1 MIAPDPRVERPLSA
15 CSSDRRAPLDAASPA
30 VGPALGLPARPAAPV
45 PGVRRLA
52 VLRANGLGDYV
63 VAEPALAALHRAYP
77 DAELT
82 LLGAA
87 HHEALLAG
95 RRSPIDRVVV
105 VPPVHGVRV
114 KTADPDATE
123 EEIEG
128 WAGEQRAYGYDLAVQ
143 MHGGGRHSNQL
154 LLRLGARVT
163 AGSATPDAPRP
174 DRWVPYTPYQH
185 DTVRWLEVAAAA
197 GAAATRVEPRL
208 DVRAEDL
215 AASHAVVPPGA
226 APLLVVHPGATDA
239 RRCYPEDRLGAIAQ
253 DLADRGARVVVAGGG
268 ADAERVAR
276 VVAGMRTTP
285 ETAVGTL
292 ELPALIGLLARASM
306 MLGNDSGPRHLA
318 GAVGTPTVA
327 VFTYANLADV
337 APLTRVWHRVL
348 VSWHGGC
355 RVCGLRV
362 LEGWC
367 GHGASATHD
376 VDVAEVREAAL
387 DLWDQML
394 RT

>member
-1 MIAPDPRVERPLSA
+1 MI
-15 CSSDRRAPLDAASPA
+15 
-30 VGPALGLPARPAAPV
+30 GPALGLPALPAPPV
-45 PGVRRLA
+45 PDVRRIA

-77 DAELT
+77 DAEVT
-82 LLGAA
+82 LLGAG

-95 RRSPIDRVVV
+95 RRSPVDRVVT
-105 VPPVHGVRV
+105 VPLMPGVRV
-114 KTADPDATE
+114 GPDEDASE
-123 EEIEG
+123 DEVEA
-128 WAGEQRAYGYDLAVQ
+128 WCAARRAEGYDLAVQ
-143 MHGGGRHSNQL
+143 MHGGGRNSNKL

-163 AGSATPDAPRP
+163 VGAATPDAPRP
-174 DRWVPYTPYQH
+174 DRWVPYWPYQH

-197 GAAATRVEPRL
+197 GARATRVEPR
-208 DVRAEDL
+208 VEVTPADL
-215 AASHAVVPPGA
+215 EASRAVVPPGD

-239 RRCYPEDRLGAIAQ
+239 RRCYPEERLGAVAQ
-253 DLADRGARVVVAGGG
+253 DLADRGARVVVAGGPG
-268 ADAERVAR
+268 EADRVAR
-276 VVAGMRTTP
+276 VAAGMRDAP

-292 ELPALIGLLARASM
+292 DLPALIGLLARASLV
-306 MLGNDSGPRHLA
+306 LGNDSGPRHLA

-355 RVCGLRV
+355 QVCGLRV

-376 VDVAEVREAAL
+376 VDVAEVREAAV
-387 DLWDQML
+387 DLWDQTLATM
-394 RT
+394 

>member
-1 MIAPDPRVERPLSA
+1 MIGASSRVELRCA
-15 CSSDRRAPLDAASPA
+15 SS
-30 VGPALGLPARPAAPV
+30 PALGLPASPAPPV
-45 PGVRRLA
+45 PDVRRLA

-63 VAEPALAALHRAYP
+63 VAEPALAALRAAYP

-82 LLGAA
+82 LLGAS
-87 HHEALLAG
+87 HHAALLEG
-95 RRSPIDRVVV
+95 RPSPVDRVVP
-105 VPPVHGVRV
+105 VPLMPGVRV
-114 KTADPDATE
+114 GPEPDASE
-123 EEIEG
+123 DEVEA
-128 WAGEQRAYGYDLAVQ
+128 WCAARRAESYDLAVQ
-143 MHGGGRHSNQL
+143 MHGGGRNSNAL

-174 DRWVPYTPYQH
+174 DRWVPYWPYQH

-197 GAAATRVEPRL
+197 GAPAGRIEPHL
-208 DVRAEDL
+208 EVTPDDL
-215 AASHAVVPPGA
+215 EASHAVVPPGD

-239 RRCYPEDRLGAIAQ
+239 RRCYPEERLGAVAQ
-253 DLADRGARVVVAGGG
+253 DLADRGARVVVAGGAG
-268 ADAERVAR
+268 EAERVAT
-276 VVAGMRTTP
+276 VVSGMRTTP

-292 ELPALIGLLARASM
+292 DLPGLVGLLSRATM
-306 MLGNDSGPRHLA
+306 VLGNDSGPRHLA

-362 LEGWC
+362 LDGWC
-367 GHGASATHD
+367 GHGESATHD

-387 DLWDQML
+387 DLWDQAML